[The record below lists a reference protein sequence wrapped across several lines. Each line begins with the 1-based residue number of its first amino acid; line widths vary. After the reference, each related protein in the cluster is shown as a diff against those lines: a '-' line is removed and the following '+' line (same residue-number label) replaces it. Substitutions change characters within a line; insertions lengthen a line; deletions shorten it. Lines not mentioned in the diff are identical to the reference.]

1 MAGASP
7 PYADGAIPRPGG
19 GVGTVAAV
27 VTWKKAL
34 LVALVVLVVLIGVPV
49 LMPGMGGA
57 ATCTDC
63 PPAVVH
69 AQVCTLAAVLST
81 FALAVIVLSQ
91 RVRQRGAH
99 ACQLLFVPLLERPP
113 QPA

>member
-1 MAGASP
+1 M
-7 PYADGAIPRPGG
+7 
-19 GVGTVAAV
+19 
-27 VTWKKAL
+27 TWKKAL
-34 LVALVVLVVLIGVPV
+34 LVALVVLLVLIGLPM

-63 PPAVVH
+63 PPAAQ

-81 FALAVIVLSQ
+81 FALAIILLSQ
-91 RVRQRGAH
+91 RVRQRGDH
-99 ACQLLFVPLLERPP
+99 LRQLLLVPLLERPP